1 MVSSVSINHLVDLA
15 FSNNSEAIKTLLK
28 QDKNIDLNQD
38 SRFIG
43 NVCANNNM
51 SLLKYLLEE
60 YQTAHP
66 IDIHLDHERALCCAI
81 YNNKSETN
89 LDMVKYL
96 LTSPNISEHSNL
108 FNKYYSDYLV
118 FQYIFKLKAYESS
131 LVMINYLTL
140 EFAHQIK
147 NDIIYPLLI
156 QYSDSTEF
164 NDQIIKNLITSID
177 KEENKT
183 YKAKLE
189 LTLCELLKESSLSSQ
204 MIDYLTLEVSSNKR
218 ESFIF
223 SSLFN
228 NPINEEN
235 EPNYKQQI
243 IHNLLA
249 VLYNEK
255 ESQYKLNLE
264 KILIS
269 ISSELYEKYC
279 LKNQLNE
286 QLVSNGNITS
296 LHKI

>member
-1 MVSSVSINHLVDLA
+1 MA
-15 FSNNSEAIKTLLK
+15 FSDNTSTIKALLE
-28 QDKNIDLNQD
+28 KNKNLDLNQD

-51 SLLKYLLEE
+51 LLLKYLLEE
-60 YQTAHP
+60 YQTTYP

-81 YNNKSETN
+81 YNKQSETN
-89 LDMVKYL
+89 LEMVKYL

-108 FNKYYSDYLV
+108 FNEDYFNHFV

-131 LVMINYLTL
+131 LVMIDYLTL
-140 EFAHQIK
+140 EFAPQIK
-147 NDIIYPLLI
+147 NEMIYPLLI

-164 NDQIIKNLITSID
+164 NDQIIKNLITNID
-177 KEENKT
+177 EEENKT
-183 YKAKLE
+183 YKTKLE
-189 LTLCELLKESSLSSQ
+189 LTLCELLKKSSLSSQ
-204 MIDYLTLEVSSNKR
+204 MIDHLTLEVSSNKR

-223 SSLFN
+223 SSLFY

-243 IHNLLA
+243 THNLLA

-286 QLVSNGNITS
+286 RLVSNGNITS